1 VPKTHPPSSRDESV
15 LVDEAAQNVGSSE
28 LFGVDVADR
37 AASHLGI
44 GWWALAEGPVRTV
57 RVVVLDVFAEHNFK
71 VTSSEDEHPIEAL
84 SPNGAHEAL
93 GDGIRQ
99 SRQLHLMETVRP
111 EPSE

>member
-1 VPKTHPPSSRDESV
+1 M
-15 LVDEAAQNVGSSE
+15 DEAAQNVGSSE

-84 SPNGAHEAL
+84 SPDGAHESL
-93 GDGIRQ
+93 GNGLGVRL
-99 SRQLHLMETVRP
+99 QLQPVVTVRMNLQ
-111 EPSE
+111 